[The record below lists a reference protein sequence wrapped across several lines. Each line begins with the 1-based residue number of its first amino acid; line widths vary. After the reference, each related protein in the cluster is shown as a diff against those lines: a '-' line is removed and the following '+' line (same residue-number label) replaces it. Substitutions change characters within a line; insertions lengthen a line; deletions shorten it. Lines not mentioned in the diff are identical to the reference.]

1 MKKDLTYNEA
11 FAKLEQL
18 VSELEDGNIQL
29 EELAAKVQQANEFIA
44 ICENKLRKIEEDVIK
59 DLPERE

>member
-1 MKKDLTYNEA
+1 MKKDLTYSEA

-29 EELAAKVQQANEFIA
+29 EELAAKVQLANKLIA
-44 ICENKLRKIEEDVIK
+44 ICENKLRKIEKDVTK
-59 DLPERE
+59 ELPEE